1 MALHRRLTFS
11 DKKTTYVFSFCL
23 LTLLVLAFLF
33 FQGNGRIACAALVLP
48 AAVIASV
55 FIKKRSILSIRK
67 RSVLLIMSVMGLLY
81 ITLYYLTGLVYGLYY
96 ALVPLSVSSF
106 LNYILPISAIIVGSE
121 MVRSILLAQD
131 SRVAS
136 AVAYLICFVAE
147 LLMSAS
153 IASIN
158 TFNQFAD
165 ILGYTVLPAVTANV
179 LYHYLAKR
187 YGKYPNISYR
197 LLITLF
203 PYVIPY
209 SSQLSAAIYS
219 FARLLVPLFIYLFVH
234 ALYEKKDKRHKS
246 SKGVRWMYAVVTA
259 FVLLMTSFIMLV
271 SCQFRYGLVVIA
283 TESMT
288 GEINKGD
295 AILYTRYDGQTIE
308 EGQVIVFERNKNKV
322 IHRVVDVQN
331 IDGVVR
337 YYTKGDANKENDA
350 GYVTSADII
359 GLTDHKI
366 PYIGLPTIW
375 IRDIFS

>member
-1 MALHRRLTFS
+1 
-11 DKKTTYVFSFCL
+11 
-23 LTLLVLAFLF
+23 
-33 FQGNGRIACAALVLP
+33 
-48 AAVIASV
+48 
-55 FIKKRSILSIRK
+55 
-67 RSVLLIMSVMGLLY
+67 MSVMGLLY

-246 SKGVRWMYAVVTA
+246 SRGVRWMYAVVA
-259 FVLLMTSFIMLV
+259 ASVLLMTSFIMLV

>member
-1 MALHRRLTFS
+1 MTQNRKLIFS
-11 DKKTTYVFSFCL
+11 DKRTTHIFSFCL
-23 LTLLVLAFLF
+23 LALLLLAFF
-33 FQGNGRIACAALVLP
+33 FPFGNGRIACAALLLP

-106 LNYILPISAIIVGSE
+106 FNYILPIAVVIVASEII
-121 MVRSILLAQD
+121 RSVLLAQD
-131 SRVAS
+131 RRVVS
-136 AVAYLICFVAE
+136 VCAYLICFVAE
-147 LLMSAS
+147 TLIVAS
-153 IASIN
+153 IENIR

-179 LYHYLAKR
+179 LYHYLSKR

-209 SSQLSAAIYS
+209 SSQLSASIYS
-219 FARLLVPLFIYLFVH
+219 FARLVVPFLIYIFVH
-234 ALYEKKDKRHKS
+234 ALYEKKTRKHTSAK
-246 SKGVRWMYAVVTA
+246 KIGWTYAAVAVCIL
-259 FVLLMTSFIMLV
+259 FMTSFMMLV

-322 IHRVVDVQN
+322 IHRVVAVEN
-331 IDGVVR
+331 INGVLR
-337 YYTKGDANKENDA
+337 YYTKGDANEENDA
-350 GYVTSADII
+350 GYVTKAEII

-366 PYIGLPTIW
+366 PYVGLPTIW